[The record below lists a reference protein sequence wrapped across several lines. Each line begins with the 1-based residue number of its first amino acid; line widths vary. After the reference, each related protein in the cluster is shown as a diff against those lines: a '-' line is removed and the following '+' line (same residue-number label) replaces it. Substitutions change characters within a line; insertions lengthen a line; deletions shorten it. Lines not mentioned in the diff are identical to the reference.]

1 MLMGIA
7 YGGFGFAAALTF
19 PICAFLCEHFGWES
33 IFYVTG
39 AAGIILLI
47 VAFFLVYE
55 WPENHPRISAQ
66 ELEYLRKT
74 RSVSY
79 SSSQRSKKIQVPWRK
94 IICSGPIT
102 VIHVT
107 HTCFTWGFLM
117 VGMYMPTYL
126 KEVLYM
132 DTSQNGLYS
141 SLPYVGMLSVHFTI
155 GTIFDFFRRKN
166 CCSVSVLRKIFNTMG
181 MVGPAISMMITGFLS
196 CTNIDF
202 GIAMVTVGQ
211 AFGEFAFMGGYMLS
225 IFELAPKYAGII
237 IGITNTFGV
246 LPGFLCPLFVSLL
259 TPNGTREEW
268 ILVFGIAAGLN
279 ILGAVLYACLGSC
292 ELQPWAAN
300 TERRESSISGPS
312 VTRRNSQQQNG
323 MNGYRE
329 QEMVPLN
336 SDEQKKQLQQT

>member
-1 MLMGIA
+1 MGIA
-7 YGGFGFAAALTF
+7 YGGFSFAATVTF
-19 PICAFLCEHFGWES
+19 PICAFLCENFGWES

-39 AAGIILLI
+39 GMGLFLLV
-47 VAFFLVYE
+47 VAYFLVFE

-79 SSSQRSKKIQVPWRK
+79 SSSQKSKSVQVPWCS
-94 IICSGPIT
+94 IITSGPIN

-141 SLPYVGMLSVHFTI
+141 SLPYLGMLCVHFTI

-166 CCSVSVLRKIFNTMG
+166 CCSVSVLRKVFNTVG
-181 MVGPAISMMITGFLS
+181 MIGPAISMVLTGFLS
-196 CTNIDF
+196 CTNIGF
-202 GIAMVTVGQ
+202 GITMVALGQ
-211 AFGEFAFMGGYMLS
+211 ALGEFSFMGGYMLS
-225 IFELAPKYAGII
+225 IFEVAPKYAGII

-246 LPGFLCPLFVSLL
+246 LPGFICPLFVSLL

-268 ILVFGIAAGLN
+268 ILVFCIAAGLN
-279 ILGAVLYACLGSC
+279 VFGAVLYAIFGSC

-300 TERRESSISGPS
+300 VDRRASSINGT
-312 VTRRNSQQQNG
+312 VGRNSEQGGGNG
-323 MNGYRE
+323 VYKE
-329 QEMVPLN
+329 QEMVPLTI
-336 SDEQKKQLQQT
+336 EQKSETQK